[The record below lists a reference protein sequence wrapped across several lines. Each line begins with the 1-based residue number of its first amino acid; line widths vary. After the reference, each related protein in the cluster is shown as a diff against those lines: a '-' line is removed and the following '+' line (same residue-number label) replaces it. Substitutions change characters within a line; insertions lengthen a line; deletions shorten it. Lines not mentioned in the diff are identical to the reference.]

1 MKEALVV
8 SARRTPIGRAV
19 KGSLSEVRPDDLVAG
34 VIADAVAHAGL
45 DPARFDDHA
54 LGTAYPEGKQGANL
68 ARRAS
73 LLAGLSTSVPGSTIN
88 RFCASSL
95 QALRIATHA
104 LWSGEAG
111 AYLVSGV
118 ESISQVG
125 RTTRPEDQHPSF
137 LDGSLPDVYISMGLT
152 AEKVARQYDI
162 SREDMD
168 TFAFDS
174 HRKAVAATDAGG
186 ALAQHPAGRVARR
199 CHREH
204 GRRAQARHNP
214 GAAGTASRCFRRRRV
229 RDSRQLVSA
238 QRRSRRRGS
247 CQ

>member
-1 MKEALVV
+1 MTGLRRANNVYTLICDEPVMKEALVV

-111 AYLVSGV
+111 AYLL
-118 ESISQVG
+118 
-125 RTTRPEDQHPSF
+125 RPEE
-137 LDGSLPDVYISMGLT
+137 VE
-152 AEKVARQYDI
+152 A
-162 SREDMD
+162 
-168 TFAFDS
+168 TFVVGQGFCSA
-174 HRKAVAATDAGG
+174 
-186 ALAQHPAGRVARR
+186 
-199 CHREH
+199 
-204 GRRAQARHNP
+204 
-214 GAAGTASRCFRRRRV
+214 RRRRC
-229 RDSRQLVSA
+229 
-238 QRRSRRRGS
+238 GS
-247 CQ
+247 